1 MPNPIDNE
9 TAHELALYAVNDG
22 QLYESD
28 AFKICRQM
36 AKRQFKGTYD
46 PILAMRSWVHLATSA
61 AKKYNTE
68 LCGSAS
74 AWFDVFT
81 VPDRAD
87 AACIIADH
95 YTDQIE
101 YELNTLKGN

>member
-1 MPNPIDNE
+1 MKPIDNE

-28 AFKICRQM
+28 GMRICRQM
-36 AKRQFKGTYD
+36 AKFQLKGKYD
-46 PILAMRSWVHLATSA
+46 PILALRRWEPLAPRT

-68 LCGSAS
+68 LCGRGSV
-74 AWFDVFT
+74 WFDVFT

-95 YTDQIE
+95 YADQIE
-101 YELNTLKGN
+101 YGLNTLKGN